1 MAKDRSVK
9 ESRTWRLQGFRG
21 RLSFRQPGRLVS
33 IIVINLFLFSLLICN
48 VYPLVWQLF
57 TSLRTNPDLFANP
70 WGLPSSPTFDNYIK
84 VWKTSPLPTYFLNSF
99 VVSLSSVILI
109 LLLSSMA
116 AYGFAKLSFPGSTPL
131 LLLLLS
137 LYFIPAHIAL
147 IPLFVMLKA
156 LKVIDTPL
164 ALIIPYTAF
173 AIPFSTILIRGF
185 ILSIPRDLIDA
196 ALIDGCS
203 KISIFFLLILPLI
216 RPILAVNF
224 IFQFV
229 NCWNEYLFALVF
241 LHSREAK
248 TLPVG
253 LLDLVAEFHT
263 DWVAMAAGLTMATIP
278 VIILYI
284 VFHEQIITGMTAGAI
299 KG

>member
-1 MAKDRSVK
+1 MAKDRGA
-9 ESRTWRLQGFRG
+9 ESSRAWRSQSSLGKLSIG
-21 RLSFRQPGRLVS
+21 GPARLIS
-33 IIVINLFLFSLLICN
+33 IIIVNLFLFLLFICN
-48 VYPLVWQLF
+48 IYPLIWQFF
-57 TSLRTNPDLFANP
+57 TSLRTNPELFANP
-70 WGLPSSPTFDNYIK
+70 WGLPSQPTFDNYVK
-84 VWKTSPLPTYFLNSF
+84 VWKTSPLPTYFFNSF
-99 VVSLSSVILI
+99 VVSLSSVFLI
-109 LLLSSMA
+109 LLFSSMA

-147 IPLFVMLKA
+147 IPLFVMLKT
-156 LKVIDTPL
+156 LKVIDTPF

-173 AIPFSTILIRGF
+173 AIPFSTILIRSF
-185 ILSIPRDLIDA
+185 IVNIPRDLIDA

-224 IFQFV
+224 IFQFI

-263 DWVAMAAGLTMATIP
+263 DWVAMAAGLTMATVP